1 MQFITDADCIDLPKK
16 ELTNLSVFIFD
27 KYAWNFKDS
36 LCSKSTSEAF
46 NYIQTT
52 EALILGTKAC
62 VSCFLENIT
71 TPAGLLC
78 IYSFSMRNLVISTS
92 GLSPQEKIECKSLI
106 SKMGGHYVGDLLDI
120 CTHLIASS
128 TKSAKYEE
136 AAKRGMVVM
145 HPDWVKDVWKRTID
159 DQKVQ
164 GVDKQFDK
172 HKLPIFYGCCI
183 TTTGMSTAEKDLIKT
198 LVEGNG
204 GKYSGAFKSE
214 DVDILIVS
222 RERSDSEKFYH
233 LLKTKGKAQV
243 KIQNQT
249 QTKRSGSRPKTA
261 AV

>member
-1 MQFITDADCIDLPKK
+1 
-16 ELTNLSVFIFD
+16 
-27 KYAWNFKDS
+27 
-36 LCSKSTSEAF
+36 
-46 NYIQTT
+46 
-52 EALILGTKAC
+52 
-62 VSCFLENIT
+62 
-71 TPAGLLC
+71 
-78 IYSFSMRNLVISTS
+78 
-92 GLSPQEKIECKSLI
+92 
-106 SKMGGHYVGDLLDI
+106 MGGHYVGDLLDI